1 MSKEIEIRDDMTP
14 AFVFRKRNIPAGTEV
29 EVNIGGK
36 DWEYP
41 GDRLFVV
48 AEYPCFILLEVLTS
62 KKNRYKTT
70 IHKADLYTGHVKLT
84 EKGGMAYA

>member
-1 MSKEIEIRDDMTP
+1 MSKEREIRDDMTP

-48 AEYPCFILLEVLTS
+48 A
-62 KKNRYKTT
+62 
-70 IHKADLYTGHVKLT
+70 
-84 EKGGMAYA
+84 